1 MDSEKRKFGENLSI
15 PERWGVFAAMIAT
28 DDEKEFMRCYAILIN
43 CKSMYKGKKC
53 FELSNTK
60 HWWKGHYAKYNKGK
74 TGR

>member
-1 MDSEKRKFGENLSI
+1 
-15 PERWGVFAAMIAT
+15 MIAT

-43 CKSMYKGKKC
+43 CKAMYKGKKC